1 MKVNGQLR
9 TASSTGFV
17 ITTSDRYT
25 AWEGLPV
32 ADTIALSF
40 VVTNRNPI
48 AVADTYTIRPNQ
60 TLNVAAPGL
69 LGNDS
74 DPDGDALSVSVLNVT
89 GLKGT
94 ITPYADG
101 HFSFTRR
108 PTSPARPVSPTPSAT
123 GSAGGRRRRRPS
135 T

>member
-48 AVADTYTIRPNQ
+48 AVADTYTIR
-60 TLNVAAPGL
+60 
-69 LGNDS
+69 S
-74 DPDGDALSVSVLNVT
+74 EPDAQRRGT
-89 GLKGT
+89 G
-94 ITPYADG
+94 I
-101 HFSFTRR
+101 
-108 PTSPARPVSPTPSAT
+108 
-123 GSAGGRRRRRPS
+123 AGQRQRS
-135 T
+135 